1 MQINIIMIFM
11 ALFLSVLVIVLYF
24 FVSQIKR
31 SKEIEYDTLKQKA
44 MMDLVRESYEKQ
56 VYMLN
61 KQMMSDES
69 RWEKI
74 NHLLIEAQAKSNNK
88 LRKDSVGTQFF
99 NDLGIEIDRV
109 IEKRQAFVLTPF
121 NEIFDETYSNIKD
134 AVASMGIPCTRGDE
148 ELKTGSVLSHIV
160 NLMLESKIIIA
171 NIDGRNSNVY
181 YELGIAHA
189 LGKKTILI
197 STEVD
202 DIPFDLKTQRIL
214 FYSTKEE
221 LKEKLLP
228 YITSSI

>member
-1 MQINIIMIFM
+1 MQINIIIISMT
-11 ALFLSVLVIVLYF
+11 LLLSILVIALYF

-31 SKEIEYDTLKQKA
+31 SKEIEYDTFKQKA

-61 KQMMSDES
+61 KQMMSDEN

-74 NHLLIEAQAKSNNK
+74 NHLLIEAQAKNNDT

-99 NDLGIEIDRV
+99 NDLGIEIDQV

-134 AVASMGIPCTRGDE
+134 TVMSMGIPCIRGDE

-160 NLMLESKIIIA
+160 KLMLESRIIIA

-202 DIPFDLKTQRIL
+202 GIPFDLKTQRIL

-228 YITSSI
+228 YVTSSI